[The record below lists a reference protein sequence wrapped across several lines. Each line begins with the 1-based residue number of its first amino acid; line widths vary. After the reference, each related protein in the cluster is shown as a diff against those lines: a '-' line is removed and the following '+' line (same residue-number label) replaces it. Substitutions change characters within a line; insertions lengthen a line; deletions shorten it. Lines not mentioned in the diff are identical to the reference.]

1 MQAYVPLSLLSS
13 KLCAV
18 FFIALNLTVLSTEL
32 GLPWWLRCYRRLGFD
47 PRVGKS
53 PWRRQRQPTPVL
65 LPGEFHGRRSLVG
78 YNPWGC
84 RVGHDWATNTITTCW
99 VHTSELTHVNPI
111 RCILASPST
120 YKQGNW
126 DTKRLNKLPMGT
138 KLATGSMENQSSEAP
153 GPHLWKKNIACH
165 SSSGE
170 GNGTPLQYSCLAN
183 PMDGGA

>member
-1 MQAYVPLSLLSS
+1 MCLYFHSPASSVQCSSLLWIWLFSQQNWGFPGVS
-13 KLCAV
+13 DD
-18 FFIALNLTVLSTEL
+18 TED
-32 GLPWWLRCYRRLGFD
+32 GFD

-53 PWRRQRQPTPVL
+53 PWRRQSQPTPVL